1 MVVNL
6 LPVANR
12 TVFTL
17 ALIYSLSMGR
27 ILTVLV
33 SLGPALGL
41 LLLPCGPLSLDGLRL
56 SWR

>member
-6 LPVANR
+6 LPAANR

-17 ALIYSLSMGR
+17 ALIYSSSLGR

-41 LLLPCGPLSLDGLRL
+41 LLLLYGPLSLDGLRL